1 MAFFNGL
8 LTLDRYL
15 LTAIASNRE
24 AKMGISIKRDQ
35 LLGRARRLYVQ
46 GMNLKEIAE
55 HLGVSRDA
63 VARWFRQDL
72 ARGLSWD
79 LEREE
84 EQKLRPA
91 RILKLLE
98 RRFGR
103 MVLEGERREQEGA
116 PVDDDY
122 ESRLL
127 KMLQI
132 INGFCKSTDELT
144 LILRALDEFA
154 EFCSENLTRE
164 ELDIARKA
172 VEKFGDHLG
181 RQNQ

>member
-1 MAFFNGL
+1 
-8 LTLDRYL
+8 
-15 LTAIASNRE
+15 
-24 AKMGISIKRDQ
+24 MGISAKRD
-35 LLGRARRLYVQ
+35 LLLERARRLYVQ
-46 GMNLKEIAE
+46 GTNLKEIAE
-55 HLGVSRDA
+55 FLGVSRDA

-79 LEREE
+79 VEREE

-103 MVLEGERREQEGA
+103 MVLDGDRREQEGA
-116 PVDDDY
+116 AVDDDY
-122 ESRLL
+122 EGRLL

-132 INGFCKSTDELT
+132 INGFRKSADELT

-154 EFCSENLTRE
+154 EFCLENLTRE
-164 ELDIARKA
+164 ELAVTRKA
-172 VEKFGDHLG
+172 VERFGDQLR